1 MALPPSLP
9 APLKLRRVR
18 KATAGRAGVTRL
30 VSRTAPA
37 VLDRYLAALPAMS
50 LIPFA
55 PFTQPRTWQ
64 ASDDPPSFD
73 FRRDPP
79 SPKAMAW
86 HPSLPRLRRW
96 KNKGQSLL
104 STVRNVFLK
113 TDRSCRRIDH
123 RCCCGE
129 SVSIIGSDPSLPSVQ
144 VWTVVEGFRI
154 GSEFRQTRCAANN
167 FRDHEVLFRWF
178 QVL

>member
-1 MALPPSLP
+1 MRVPIRKRLAPGRTQKSLQIPIMRCSAVASLLAYFFSRRQARSRFYRALL
-9 APLKLRRVR
+9 
-18 KATAGRAGVTRL
+18 AGI
-30 VSRTAPA
+30 SN
-37 VLDRYLAALPAMS
+37 
-50 LIPFA
+50 
-55 PFTQPRTWQ
+55 
-64 ASDDPPSFD
+64 
-73 FRRDPP
+73 
-79 SPKAMAW
+79 KE
-86 HPSLPRLRRW
+86 
-96 KNKGQSLL
+96 NKGQSLL

-129 SVSIIGSDPSLPSVQ
+129 SVSIISSDPSLPSVQ

-178 QVL
+178 QVLWSVAHLLDLRC